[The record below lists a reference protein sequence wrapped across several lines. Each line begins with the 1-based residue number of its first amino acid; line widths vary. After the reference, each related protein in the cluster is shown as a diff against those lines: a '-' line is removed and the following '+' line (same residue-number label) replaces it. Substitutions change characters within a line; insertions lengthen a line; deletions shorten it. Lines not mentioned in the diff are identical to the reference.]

1 LNIEAKEDRTVQ
13 VVKVERPVS
22 LWRGAEVAVDPLE
35 DIVRLGLEK
44 NIAEL
49 DARGYTVVEPERAA
63 SPEFIRDLEAAIL
76 RVAEERSGVRP
87 DTQTGDTHRN
97 LPSAAGQHTYN
108 LLLAGRAFEQAVTNE
123 VALALVSYLLGKSCL
138 ISSMTA
144 MVKGPGT
151 IKLDLHSDTAPFPE
165 PFPPYAVGCNA
176 TWAVTDYSRENG
188 SVYFW
193 PGSHKFC
200 RQPTAAERED
210 VSSLEPINA
219 RAGSLIVW
227 HGNTWHGACART
239 APGLRVNLIM
249 FFCRPFMQQQEWY
262 RDRITPE
269 ILQRNGPRLA
279 QLIGM
284 DLPFPMTEEGP
295 NRESFARL
303 IAAARTQWG

>member
-1 LNIEAKEDRTVQ
+1 MQ
-13 VVKVERPVS
+13 VVKVERPVN
-22 LWRGAEVAVDPLE
+22 LWRAPEEVVDPLE
-35 DIVRLGLEK
+35 EIVRLGLEK

-49 DARGYTVVEPERAA
+49 DAYGYTVVEPERAA
-63 SPEFIRDLEAAIL
+63 SPEFIRELEAAIL
-76 RVAEERSGVRP
+76 RVAEERSGIRP
-87 DTQTGDTHRN
+87 DKQTGDTHRN

-108 LLLAGRAFEQAVTNE
+108 LLVAGRAFERALLNE
-123 VALALVSYLLGKSCL
+123 NALALVSYLLGRSCL

-151 IKLDLHSDTAPFPE
+151 IKLDLHADTAPFPA

-176 TWAVTDYSRENG
+176 TWALTEYSRENG
-188 SVYFW
+188 SIYFW

-210 VSSLEPINA
+210 TASLQPINA

-227 HGNTWHGACART
+227 HGNTWHGACARA
-239 APGLRVNLIM
+239 APGLRINLIM

-262 RDRITPE
+262 RDRLTPE
-269 ILQRNGPRLA
+269 MLERNGPRLA
-279 QLIGM
+279 ELVGM

-295 NRESFARL
+295 NRDSFARL
-303 IAAARTQWG
+303 NAASRTQWG